1 MKKNKHSLF
10 TYDAEADV
18 LSWELNGKPI
28 RYAKEAGNVVLHFGD
43 GAVLVLVEVLEATKL
58 LSNAIGILEKSGVNI
73 PRPLSALSIIQADFS
88 R

>member
-1 MKKNKHSLF
+1 MKKNTHSLF

-18 LSWELNGKPI
+18 LSWKLNRKPI
-28 RYAKEAGNVVLHFGD
+28 RYAKETGNVVLHFGSA
-43 GAVLVLVEVLEATKL
+43 GTLVLVEVLEATKL

-73 PRPLSALSIIQADFS
+73 PRPLPALSVIQADSS